1 MAGPQTIWGIDIG
14 RCALKALKLRTASDD
29 KVELLAQDYIE
40 HAQILSQ
47 PDADRDELISNALE
61 KFLSRNDLSK
71 DQVVVSVPGQH
82 TLSRF
87 TKLPPVA
94 ANKIPDIVRYE
105 ADQQIPFD
113 MDEVIWDYQTFERE
127 DLPDVEVGIFA
138 MKREL
143 IREHLLH
150 YEQASIEPV
159 LVQAAPLAVY
169 NAAHCD
175 GMLSDGTTI
184 LLDIGADNTDL
195 IIATPESLWTRTI
208 AIAGNSFTE
217 ALVKSFRLSFSK
229 AESLK
234 RTAGSSKYARQV
246 FQAMRPIFADLVQEL
261 QRSIGFYSSTHRD
274 AEFTKVVGMGNAMKL
289 PGLQKYLQQNLGL
302 PVERPEKF
310 ARIVESSASA
320 DPQFVD
326 QLLSFAVPYGLALQG
341 LGLEKVATNLLPAEL
356 AKQAVWRKKKPT
368 FAAAAACLLIAG
380 GLIWFRQFSDLEA
393 LASSGA
399 GADSV
404 SVRVESDPDASIS
417 ERVELPNRILASGPS
432 GTLSPR
438 AAAEH
443 ILQAGRAMK
452 SALGA
457 LSGQGQQELDWAGGL
472 IELQHNKTLVPRI
485 IQLIHES
492 VPRAEGAL
500 GAAAGNAQLRESLA
514 TDPTPREE
522 RTQVFISK
530 CSIVWEPD
538 VNVMND
544 WPFNKIDAAAEDVIL
559 IQDDPD
565 AEQPGFFVR
574 IFCETPNEN
583 GSEFLYDTFMKNLKT
598 NGRRPEQ
605 GFYVNRVFLVD
616 GQQVGAA
623 EGVPS
628 GAPTARRSGGGGSR
642 RSTADHRGPR
652 GRAGRA
658 AASAAPVDVEFDPL
672 LAQALDPLTGEPI
685 ADDWRFEVVM
695 DIILEDLSDEEQED

>member
-14 RCALKALKLRTASDD
+14 RCALKAVKLRAASDD

-47 PDADRDELISNALE
+47 PDANRDELISNALE
-61 KFLSRNDLSK
+61 KFLARNDLSK
-71 DQVVVSVPGQH
+71 DGVVVSVPGQH

-94 ANKIPDIVRYE
+94 PKKIPDIVRYE

-150 YEQASIEPV
+150 YEQASIEPA
-159 LVQAAPLAVY
+159 LVQSAPLAVY
-169 NAAHCD
+169 NAAYCD
-175 GMLSDGTTI
+175 GMLADDTTI

-208 AIAGNSFTE
+208 SIAGNSFTE

-234 RTAGSSKYARQV
+234 RTASSSKYTRQV
-246 FQAMRPIFADLVQEL
+246 FQAMRPVFADLVQEL
-261 QRSIGFYSSTHRD
+261 QRSIGFYSSTHRE
-274 AEFTKVVGMGNAMKL
+274 AEITKVVGMGNALKL

-302 PVERPEKF
+302 TVERPEKF
-310 ARIVESSASA
+310 ARIVESSVSSA
-320 DPQFVD
+320 PQFTD

-341 LGLEKVATNLLPAEL
+341 LELGKVATNLLPAEL
-356 AKQAVWRKKKPT
+356 AKQAVWGKKKPT

-380 GLIWFRQFSDLEA
+380 GLIWFRQSSDMRA
-393 LASSGA
+393 LANSGA
-399 GADSV
+399 GADRV
-404 SVRVESDPDASIS
+404 AVRVDSNPDLPIG
-417 ERVELPNRILASGPS
+417 ERVELPNQILTDGPS
-432 GTLSPR
+432 GTPR
-438 AAAEH
+438 ARAQQ
-443 ILQAGRAMK
+443 ILAAGRAMK
-452 SALGA
+452 SALDS
-457 LSGQGQQELDWAGGL
+457 LSGQGQQELDQAGEL
-472 IELQHNKTLVPRI
+472 IDLQQNKTVVPRI

-492 VPRAEGAL
+492 VPLEKGAL
-500 GAAAGNAQLRESLA
+500 GEEVTNTALREALTA
-514 TDPTPREE
+514 DPAPREK
-522 RTQVFISK
+522 RTHVSIRK
-530 CSIVWEPD
+530 LNIVWEPD
-538 VNVMND
+538 VNLMTD

-559 IQDDPD
+559 EDPE

-583 GSEFLYDTFMKNLKT
+583 GSQFLYDTFMKNLKT

-605 GFYVNRVFLVD
+605 GFFVNRVFLVD

-623 EGVPS
+623 EGVAS
-628 GAPTARRSGGGGSR
+628 GASGSR
-642 RSTADHRGPR
+642 RSPGARTGSSRRGASGYRGPR
-652 GRAGRA
+652 GRTGAPA
-658 AASAAPVDVEFDPL
+658 AAEVEPEDVEFDPL
-672 LAQALDPLTGEPI
+672 LARSLDPLTGEPI
-685 ADDWRFEVVM
+685 ANDWRFEVVM
-695 DIILEDLSDEEQED
+695 DIILEELPGEEQED